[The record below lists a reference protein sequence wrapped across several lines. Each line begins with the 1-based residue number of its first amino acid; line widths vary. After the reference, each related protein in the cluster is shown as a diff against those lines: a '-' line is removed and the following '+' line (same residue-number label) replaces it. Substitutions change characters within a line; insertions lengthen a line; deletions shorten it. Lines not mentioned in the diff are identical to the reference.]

1 MSQPL
6 DTVRQL
12 AYVTRDLDAAIKYWV
27 DVLHVGPFF
36 LLEHITL
43 ENQRYRGTP
52 SNVELTIALGNSGG
66 MQIELIQQHA
76 DTPSVYKE
84 FLDASRVGLHHF
96 GIMPLDYQATS
107 AHYQASGHEAAFELT
122 VGDAQV
128 VYFDTVQAIGHF
140 TELWQDSD
148 IITRL
153 ALMVENAAKNWDGK
167 DPVRTASF

>member
-1 MSQPL
+1 MTQPL
-6 DTVRQL
+6 DAVRQL
-12 AYVTRDLDAAIKYWV
+12 AYVTQDIDAALTYWT

-43 ENQRYRGTP
+43 GNQRYRGTP

-66 MQIELIQQHA
+66 MQVELIQQNDDA
-76 DTPSVYKE
+76 PSVYKE
-84 FLDASRVGLHHF
+84 FLDAGRVGLHHF
-96 GIMPLDYQATS
+96 GIMPLDYQATYARYRS
-107 AHYQASGHEAAFELT
+107 FGHEAAFELT

-153 ALMVENAAKNWDGK
+153 ALMVENASKDWDGK
-167 DPVRTASF
+167 NPVRPANL